1 MYSYAAHLRSGTYH
15 QLPLTTHANQVTQ
28 MEARRASLAA
38 TALDEEIEMERA
50 LADVE
55 RIERGARASEEAD
68 AAPAGTALAGS
79 NERTTSP
86 RTNPRTVAAGAVN
99 GSAAVGKSGGAA
111 AGVGGVKVGKHVK
124 GKKSR
129 DSDEFS
135 WD

>member
-28 MEARRASLAA
+28 IEARRASLAA

-55 RIERGARASEEAD
+55 RIERGARASEEAVSASPRSSPR
-68 AAPAGTALAGS
+68 AAGNGTA
-79 NERTTSP
+79 
-86 RTNPRTVAAGAVN
+86 
-99 GSAAVGKSGGAA
+99 GKPG
-111 AGVGGVKVGKHVK
+111 
-124 GKKSR
+124 KSR